1 MSLVLHSQPLQMLLL
16 NPCPAF
22 SRKQIGNEKGDRQKG
37 CIFSKKERKKKREA
51 AKKEEKNLRL
61 LFWLRLQVK
70 QRALFYRTC
79 RFVAL
84 TKFTPVHRKFFP
96 VF

>member
-37 CIFSKKERKKKREA
+37 CIFSKKKREKEGGSKERG
-51 AKKEEKNLRL
+51 KKSEAFIL
-61 LFWLRLQVK
+61 
-70 QRALFYRTC
+70 A
-79 RFVAL
+79 
-84 TKFTPVHRKFFP
+84 
-96 VF
+96 

>member
-1 MSLVLHSQPLQMLLL
+1 VI
-16 NPCPAF
+16 A
-22 SRKQIGNEKGDRQKG
+22 RKDA
-37 CIFSKKERKKKREA
+37 SSVKKERE
-51 AKKEEKNLRL
+51 KEGGSKERGKNLRL

>member
-37 CIFSKKERKKKREA
+37 CIFSKKKEKEKEGGSKERGKKSEA
-51 AKKEEKNLRL
+51 FILA
-61 LFWLRLQVK
+61 
-70 QRALFYRTC
+70 
-79 RFVAL
+79 
-84 TKFTPVHRKFFP
+84 
-96 VF
+96 